1 MKTLLKIALV
11 LAVLCTAGA
20 AAYNPVMAYWQ
31 RRNLPDWKSA
41 AVEIGGIVAV
51 KNSTGTVK
59 PVLSVSVG
67 SFVSGPI
74 VELNVDFN
82 DVVKKGDI
90 LAKVDPRLFAANVDR
105 DKATL
110 ATREAEVERVH
121 AQLQQAKNKEGRG
134 KRLREENE
142 DFLSDAEMDALMF
155 DVQALE
161 AQLKLAKAT
170 VLQAS
175 ASLRN
180 SQANFEYTEITSPVD
195 GVVIDRKID
204 PGQTLAAQFQTPEL
218 FIVAPDLREKM
229 HVFAS
234 VDEADIGFIQRA
246 QEEQRPVTFSVD
258 AHPDELFEGKI
269 EQIRV
274 SAVATQGVVTYPVV
288 IAAAN
293 PDMKLLPGMTATISF
308 EVDSKTEIL
317 KIPNAA
323 IRFYPNAK
331 HVREE
336 DRGLLDG
343 TTTWSSD
350 EETMDESMQSAT
362 EKTDAHRNRNR
373 RHVWVV
379 EGDYLR
385 AVEVVTGL
393 VENKF
398 IECVSGDLKA
408 GDMLVTGI
416 KPKK

>member
-1 MKTLLKIALV
+1 MKILLKLILILV
-11 LAVLCTAGA
+11 VLCGAGA
-20 AAYNPVMAYWQ
+20 AAYNPAMDYWRQ
-31 RRNLPDWKSA
+31 RNLPEWKTA
-41 AVEIGGIVAV
+41 AVETGGIVEV

-82 DVVKKGDI
+82 DVVKKDDI
-90 LAKVDPRLFAANVDR
+90 LAKVDPRLFAANVER
-105 DKATL
+105 DEAIL
-110 ATREAEVERVH
+110 ATREAEVERVE
-121 AQLQQAKNKEGRG
+121 AQLQQARNKENRG
-134 KRLREENE
+134 KRLRAENE
-142 DFLSDAEMDALMF
+142 DFLSDTEMDALVF
-155 DVQALE
+155 DVMVLE
-161 AQLKLAKAT
+161 AQLKLAKAS
-170 VLQAS
+170 VLQAT
-175 ASLRN
+175 ASLAN
-180 SQANFEYTEITSPVD
+180 SQANLEYTEIKSPVD

-218 FIVAPDLREKM
+218 FVVAPDLRDKM

-246 QEEQRPVTFSVD
+246 QSESRPVTFSVD
-258 AHPDELFEGKI
+258 AHPDELFEGEI

-274 SAVATQGVVTYPVV
+274 SSVATQGVVTYPVV
-288 IAAAN
+288 IAASN
-293 PDMKLLPGMTATISF
+293 PDMKLLPGMTASISF
-308 EVDSKTEIL
+308 EVDSKDDIL

-323 IRFYPNAK
+323 LRFYPDTQ

-343 TTTWSSD
+343 TAVSSSVED
-350 EETMDESMQSAT
+350 ELDQSMQSAT
-362 EKTDAHRNRNR
+362 EKTAAHRNRDR

-379 EGDYLR
+379 DGDQLR
-385 AVEVVTGL
+385 AVEVITGL

-398 IECVSGDLKA
+398 CECVSGELKA
-408 GDMLVTGI
+408 GDLLVTGI